1 MSERP
6 SDSAPPLEA
15 LGGRFADLPP
25 YPFARLRGLLA
36 QIPPGGPELV
46 MTIGEPRH
54 APPGFAL
61 EALSRAA
68 AGFGRYPPTEG
79 PLGYRQAAAD
89 WLTRRFALPPG
100 FVDPQKHVLALS
112 GTREGLFMAAVA
124 LVPARK
130 NGKIPAVLLPNPFYQ
145 CYAAAAVAAGAE
157 PIFVP
162 ATAETGH
169 LPDYA
174 SLPAEI
180 WARTAFVYLCTPANP
195 QGAAASRAY
204 LADLLARTAKAGA
217 VLASDE
223 CYSEIYDREPPTG
236 ALEVAAAGGGMEN
249 LLVFHSLSK
258 RSNLPGLRM
267 GFVAGGEKL
276 VAEMARLRAY
286 GGATVPTPL
295 AAAGEAAWRDEAHV
309 VENRRLYREKFD
321 LADQILAN
329 LPGYARP
336 EGGFFL
342 WLKVGAGEETAVRL
356 WRHHGLRVLPG
367 AYLARDS
374 DGTLGGPKGNPG
386 AAYIRVALV
395 EDLDATRQ
403 GLEILRREL
412 TAPARRTEA

>member
-1 MSERP
+1 M
-6 SDSAPPLEA
+6 SDSAAASGA
-15 LGGRFADLPP
+15 LDRFATLPP
-25 YPFARLRGLLA
+25 YPFARLRQLLA
-36 QIPPGGPELV
+36 GVEPGGPELV

-54 APPGFAL
+54 APPAFAL
-61 EALSRAA
+61 EAIAREAA
-68 AGFGRYPPTEG
+68 AFGRYPPTEG
-79 PLGYRQAAAD
+79 PSGYRRAAAD

-100 FVDPQKHVLALS
+100 FVDPDKHVLALS
-112 GTREGLFMAAVA
+112 GTREGLFMAALA
-124 LVPARK
+124 LVPSRK
-130 NGKIPAVLLPNPFYQ
+130 NGAAPAVLLPNPFYQ

-174 SLPAEI
+174 ALPAEI
-180 WARTAFVYLCTPANP
+180 WDRAAFVYLCSPANP
-195 QGAAASRAY
+195 QGAVASRAY
-204 LADLLARTAKAGA
+204 LEDLLGRVVRTGA
-217 VLASDE
+217 VLAADE
-223 CYSEIYDREPPTG
+223 CYSEIYDATPPTG
-236 ALEVAAAGGGMEN
+236 ALEVAAAGGGLEN

-267 GFVAGGEKL
+267 GFVAGGARL
-276 VAEMARLRAY
+276 IAAMARLRSY

-309 VENRRLYREKFD
+309 VANRASYRAKFD

-342 WLKVGAGEETAVRL
+342 WLKVGAGEATALKL
-356 WRHHGLRVLPG
+356 WRERGLRVLPG

-374 DGTLGGPKGNPG
+374 DGALGGPKGNPG
-386 AAYIRVALV
+386 APYIRVALV
-395 EDLDATRQ
+395 EDLDSTRR
-403 GLEILRREL
+403 GLEILR
-412 TAPARRTEA
+412 EAVAGA